1 MRLALREARKGMGR
15 TSPNPCV
22 GAVVVREQTVIGTGY
37 HKKAGTPHAEIHAL
51 RQAGAEACG
60 ATIYVTLEP
69 CNHTGRTP
77 PCTRAI
83 VASGISRVVV
93 GMEDPNPLV
102 DGGGNS
108 YLQSQGIEV
117 SSGVLAAECRAINR
131 PFIKY
136 ITRGLPWVVMK
147 AGMSLDGR
155 ISYQPQQRGGMTGA
169 ASLHKVHR
177 LRDRVD
183 AILVG
188 STTVMVDDPSLTT
201 RLPQGRG
208 RDPIRIILDTHLQIS
223 ESARLLHL
231 DSSAPTWIFCG
242 TGVSREKRERF
253 SKTGKVVIRQV
264 ECGTDGRVGLRQMLM
279 LLAREGVTSLLVEGG
294 ATIHGAFLRERLVDH
309 VNLFIAPIFAGSNG
323 TPVVAGMNI
332 SASDDALRLHNVRYT
347 RLGQDIMVAGD
358 LSNSGS

>member
-1 MRLALREARKGMGR
+1 MRLALKEARKGLGR

-22 GAVVVREQTVIGTGY
+22 GAVVVRDQTVIATGY

-51 RQAGAEACG
+51 RKAGDLASD
-60 ATIYVTLEP
+60 ATLYVTLEP

-117 SSGVLAAECRAINR
+117 TSGVLAAECRLLNR

-136 ITRGLPWVVMK
+136 ITTGLPWVVMK

-155 ISYQPQQRGGMTGA
+155 ISYQPQQSGWMTGP
-169 ASLHKVHR
+169 ASSLKVHR

-188 STTVMVDDPSLTT
+188 STTVMVDDPALTT
-201 RLPQGRG
+201 RLHGRG
-208 RDPIRIILDTHLQIS
+208 RDPIRIILDTHLHIS

-242 TGVSREKRERF
+242 TEANPEKMERLR
-253 SKTGKVVIRQV
+253 KEGKVTIHQV
-264 ECGTDGRVGLRQMLM
+264 GCGTDGRVDLRQMLM

-294 ATIHGAFLRERLVDH
+294 ATIHGAFLREQLVDH
-309 VNLFIAPIFAGSNG
+309 VNLFIAPIFAGSHG
-323 TPVVAGMNI
+323 TPVVEGLHIAG
-332 SASDDALRLHNVRYT
+332 SDDALRLQNVRYI
-347 RLGQDIMVAGD
+347 RLGQDILVEGD
-358 LSNSGS
+358 LSTGGS